1 MKLIQSVL
9 ILAFTCSASHAFGVA
24 PPNQHQSQSAS
35 VSTSST
41 TTQLNESKLGNFL
54 EQPFKHLGSL
64 VLSSAIILNTAG
76 VMSVAPSPAMAA
88 DSTVVGSLKGS
99 GLVFKDTLNVE
110 RFEDPKVK
118 GVVLYVSN
126 FDRPVT
132 EKLSGNFFNDPS
144 QSSEF
149 IMEMMGVSGVIIH
162 MSYFCP
168 MILHHAHIIC
178 MPSLSSEFIRLTQL
192 CYFIFVYLCAFSFTD
207 LFMMS
212 RCGLRKDGQ
221 GRDCQQHRQRP
232 GR

>member
-35 VSTSST
+35 VSTS

-149 IMEMMGVSGVIIH
+149 IMEMMGVS
-162 MSYFCP
+162 YFCP

-221 GRDCQQHRQRP
+221 GRDCQ
-232 GR
+232 